1 MKAFA
6 ALYVASAREFLRD
19 RMTFLF
25 TLLLPLALTGFFGL
39 IFSGVDGPTTVRLG
53 LWGGEEG
60 PAGRE
65 IARQLAQPAQSLTVR
80 TGEREELLASLAKGD
95 LDVVLAL
102 PKELSE
108 SLAAAR
114 ASQVEVYYDPSRQS
128 SAGAGLLVAREIVS
142 QMNVALS
149 GATPTLGLTTRAVQ
163 GDRPRMVDFVIP
175 GMLGVAMLW
184 LGLFG
189 TAMPL
194 VALREQHVLRRLGAT
209 PLSRGTLLA
218 SQVSWRLTVGLAQ
231 ALAFLVFG
239 HFAFGLAVS
248 GSPVLLALAVV
259 LGTLVFVT
267 MGYLLAG
274 LSPSQEGATAI
285 TQLVNFPMMMLS
297 GAFFDIQLLPPFLRP
312 VVDVLPLT
320 YLGDAFR
327 QIMAGFPPLY
337 PLWLDFA
344 VLVGWLVAMVGVSL
358 RVFRWE

>member
-1 MKAFA
+1 
-6 ALYVASAREFLRD
+6 
-19 RMTFLF
+19 
-25 TLLLPLALTGFFGL
+25 
-39 IFSGVDGPTTVRLG
+39 
-53 LWGGEEG
+53 
-60 PAGRE
+60 
-65 IARQLAQPAQSLTVR
+65 
-80 TGEREELLASLAKGD
+80 
-95 LDVVLAL
+95 
-102 PKELSE
+102 
-108 SLAAAR
+108 
-114 ASQVEVYYDPSRQS
+114 
-128 SAGAGLLVAREIVS
+128 
-142 QMNVALS
+142 
-149 GATPTLGLTTRAVQ
+149 
-163 GDRPRMVDFVIP
+163 MVDFVIP

-231 ALAFLVFG
+231 APVFLVFG

-248 GSPVLLALAVV
+248 GSPLLLALAVV

-297 GAFFDIQLLPPFLRP
+297 GAFFEIELLPSFLRP
-312 VVDVLPLT
+312 IVDVLPLT
-320 YLGDAFR
+320 YLGDALR
-327 QIMAGFPPLY
+327 QIMAGFPPLH

-344 VLVGWLVAMVGVSL
+344 VLAGWLLAMAAISL